1 MQETEFPPRQCHMDE
16 HAAVL
21 ASIAEVQ
28 EVVAKG
34 NLVEARRLA
43 TALADWFPRHTAHL
57 DSALSH
63 WMSKLRWGAKP
74 VVIRRKADTLG

>member
-1 MQETEFPPRQCHMDE
+1 MEE

-21 ASIAEVQ
+21 ASIAQVE
-28 EVVAKG
+28 EEAAKG

-43 TALADWFPRHTAHL
+43 DGLAEWFPRHTMHL

-63 WMSKLRWGAKP
+63 WMSKTRWGAKP
-74 VVIRRKADTLG
+74 VVIRRKADVLG